1 MDCSLE
7 FFCHDLI
14 SGSLLRHVWLQD
26 WVFFL
31 FLFVHQVQFKLKTS
45 SAPETHLYYTGWRFA
60 CVPCSL
66 FATHSCQHACTDT
79 PQDAAEWRRKS
90 CTILSE
96 KVLFLPIHA
105 LCSPCV
111 HKDTEI
117 VSWWWHLHLIMLQS
131 SLICEFN
138 ARKGSAKYVP
148 RKINLSESYLIFL
161 MKHLHALH
169 LDSLVSVFSQS
180 SALSS

>member
-1 MDCSLE
+1 MISFQAVYYDMSDFRVG
-7 FFCHDLI
+7 FF
-14 SGSLLRHVWLQD
+14 SF
-26 WVFFL
+26 FFL
-31 FLFVHQVQFKLKTS
+31 FTRYSSNLKAS
-45 SAPETHLYYTGWRFA
+45 SAPETHPYYTGWRFA

-117 VSWWWHLHLIMLQS
+117 VSRWWHLHLIMLQS

-138 ARKGSAKYVP
+138 ARKRSAKYVP

-180 SALSS
+180 RALSS